1 MSKLLGNKKFK
12 KTTFK
17 HNDDKSG
24 KSIVTMYYVNM
35 GNGDI
40 DITYTNWSKN
50 VKWTDNISVSISN
63 REAINWMKSNYGA

>member
-1 MSKLLGNKKFK
+1 
-12 KTTFK
+12 
-17 HNDDKSG
+17 
-24 KSIVTMYYVNM
+24 MYYVNM

-63 REAINWMKSNYGA
+63 KEAINWMKSNYGA